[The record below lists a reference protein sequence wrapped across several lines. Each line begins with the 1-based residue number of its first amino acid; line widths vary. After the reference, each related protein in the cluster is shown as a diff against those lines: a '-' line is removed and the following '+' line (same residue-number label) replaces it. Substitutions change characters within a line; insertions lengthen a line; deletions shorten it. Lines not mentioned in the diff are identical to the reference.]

1 MSMSPLSCANER
13 RRELVRG
20 HESNGLDYL
29 ETDGSK
35 ITVYFL
41 GKAPHHIGKENIR
54 IDGGRRIT
62 GLHAVADPRIFRD
75 PRPGVDDF
83 MEITVSRIGDFSI
96 YILRLVEQGSDA
108 PLRGFDRRYASLPFR
123 FRLECPSDLD
133 CVETSVCPDPQKS
146 KVEINYL
153 VRDYESFRQTILD
166 RMALL
171 VPEWRQPDIP
181 DTGVAV
187 VEAIAYVAD
196 HLSYLQDAV
205 GTEAYLDTARQRIS
219 VRRHA
224 LLVDYRMHE
233 GCNAR
238 TWVQVGVNSKLELN
252 RNQFFF
258 TTLLP
263 DTRLAAYPTVSDFD
277 IESLALDRYEVFEPL
292 PDAVILHPG
301 HGEIEIYTWG
311 DTECCLD
318 IGATRAT
325 LVDGAAE
332 RVLNLKQGDYL
343 ALEER
348 LGPTTGL
355 EADAD
360 PDHRHVVRIV
370 STERLKDKV
379 KDQRLL
385 EVEWAVEDALPF
397 VLCLSNVVGKDCRL
411 QTSISVARGN
421 IIPVDHG
428 RTVTGL
434 IPDTVDA
441 ASGSDCCEREGHPAD
456 ETIIAALYRPA
467 LMHGPLL
474 FSETYDSTRSA
485 SLQLDQDPVAAL
497 PGLVL
502 NDGRWQPKSNL
513 LTSGPEDKHFVV
525 EMDNTQIGRLRFGDG
540 ELGAAPPAHLRF
552 HARYRIGEWRAGNIG
567 ADRIRHLVFRGITTT
582 AVDSVRNPIPA
593 RGGTAPEPIEEAKLF
608 APHAFRR
615 RLKRAITPE
624 DYAAIVQSSP
634 FGARIQRAASRFEWT
649 GSWHRVVVLLD
660 PLANAG
666 DPATL
671 ASGVQ
676 SFLEEYRRI
685 GHEIIVRIAKPVPLD
700 VEISFCLD
708 PTYQRGHVR
717 AGLMDVFSSRTLPG
731 RRTGYFHPDNFSFG
745 DPILV
750 SHMLA
755 AAQSVPG
762 VASVQVTVLKRQFE
776 EDRGE
781 LAAGFLALG
790 PDEVAQVENDPSFP
804 EHGKFAAKRM
814 ESK

>member
-1 MSMSPLSCANER
+1 MSCGNER
-13 RRELVRG
+13 RRELVRA

-29 ETDGSK
+29 EIDGSK
-35 ITVYFL
+35 LTVYFL
-41 GKAPHHIGKENIR
+41 GKAPHRITKENIR

-62 GLHAVADPRIFRD
+62 GLHAVSDPRIVRD
-75 PRPGVDDF
+75 PAPGVDDY
-83 MEITVSRIGDFSI
+83 MEITVDRIGDFST
-96 YILRLVEQGSDA
+96 YILRVIERGTEA
-108 PLRGFDRRYASLPFR
+108 PLGGFDRRYSSLPFR
-123 FRLECPSDLD
+123 FRLQCASDLD
-133 CVETSVCPDPQKS
+133 CVQTPVCPEQQKP

-153 VRDYESFRQTILD
+153 AKDYESFRQVILD

-187 VEAIAYVAD
+187 VEALAYVAD

-205 GTEAYLDTARQRIS
+205 ATEAYLDTARQRIS

-238 TWVQVGVNSKLELN
+238 AWVHVSVKSKLELT

-263 DTRLAAYPTVSDFD
+263 DTRLAAYPAVSDFD
-277 IESLALDRYEVFEPL
+277 VDPLARDRYEVFEPL
-292 PDAVILHPG
+292 PEAVVLHPG

-318 IGATRAT
+318 MGSISAT
-325 LVDGAAE
+325 LVDGQSE
-332 RVLNLKQGDYL
+332 RILSLKQGDYL
-343 ALEER
+343 LLEEK
-348 LGPTTGL
+348 LGPATGL

-360 PDHRHVVRIV
+360 PSHRHVVRIV
-370 STERLKDKV
+370 STERLKDNV
-379 KDQRLL
+379 TGQRLL
-385 EVEWAVEDALPF
+385 EVQWAVEDALPF
-397 VLCLSNVVGKDCRL
+397 PLCLSNVVGKDCRL

-434 IPDTVDA
+434 TPEAVDTV
-441 ASGSDCCEREGHPAD
+441 SGSACCEREGHPAD
-456 ETIIAALYRPA
+456 EALTAALYRPA
-467 LMHGPLL
+467 LLHGPLL
-474 FSETYDSTRSA
+474 FSETYDPTRSA

-502 NDGRWQPKSNL
+502 NDGHWQAKSHL

-525 EMDNTQIGRLRFGDG
+525 EMDNSQIGRLRFGDG
-540 ELGAAPPAHLRF
+540 DLGAAPDAHLKF
-552 HARYRIGEWRAGNIG
+552 DARYRIGEWRAGNIG
-567 ADRIRHLVFRGITTT
+567 ADRIRHLVLRGITTSSLE
-582 AVDSVRNPIPA
+582 SVRNPLPA
-593 RGGTAPEPIEEAKLF
+593 RGGAAPQPIEEAKLF

-615 RLKRAITPE
+615 QLQRAITAE
-624 DYAAIVQSSP
+624 DYASVVQSSP
-634 FGARIQRAASRFEWT
+634 FGARIQRAAARFEWT
-649 GSWHRVVVLLD
+649 GSWPRVVVLLD
-660 PLANAG
+660 PLASVG
-666 DPATL
+666 DPEAL

-676 SFLEEYRRI
+676 MYLEQFRRI
-685 GHEIIVRIAKPVPLD
+685 GHEVVVKIAKPVPLD

-708 PTYQRGHVR
+708 PAYQHGHVR
-717 AGLMDVFSSRTLPG
+717 AALMDLFSSRTLAG
-731 RRTGYFHPDNFSFG
+731 GRTGYFHPDKFSFG

-762 VASVQVTVLKRQFE
+762 VASVQVSVLKRQFE

-781 LAAGFLALG
+781 LAAGLLAIG
-790 PDEVAQVENDPSFP
+790 ADEVAQVENDPSFP
-804 EHGKFAAKRM
+804 EHGTFDAKRM
-814 ESK
+814 GSE